1 MKKRIH
7 CLAIL
12 LFLLF
17 QIQIQ
22 ADDLTEKKIIEEA
35 VDRYFSTWSNMDME
49 GYESCFHPN
58 AIIHFERSGEV
69 REEKLSTFIEGHKN
83 AHAYSTERMKEIP
96 LSKKIQYD
104 KGIAQVTVRWKLTS
118 NSREQYGYDYFTLIK
133 YKKKWKV
140 IYLIFDND

>member
-35 VDRYFSTWSNMDME
+35 VDRYF
-49 GYESCFHPN
+49 
-58 AIIHFERSGEV
+58 
-69 REEKLSTFIEGHKN
+69 
-83 AHAYSTERMKEIP
+83 
-96 LSKKIQYD
+96 
-104 KGIAQVTVRWKLTS
+104 
-118 NSREQYGYDYFTLIK
+118 
-133 YKKKWKV
+133 
-140 IYLIFDND
+140 

>member
-49 GYESCFHPN
+49 GYESCFAWN
-58 AIIHFERSGEV
+58 SGRGDV
-69 REEKLSTFIEGHKN
+69 C
-83 AHAYSTERMKEIP
+83 
-96 LSKKIQYD
+96 
-104 KGIAQVTVRWKLTS
+104 
-118 NSREQYGYDYFTLIK
+118 
-133 YKKKWKV
+133 
-140 IYLIFDND
+140 